1 MTNLCLKPGTW
12 VFLHIST
19 TVISETC
26 KSLLT
31 LINIQNFCFC
41 FISLFYANTCWKI
54 AILTKL
60 RLPSSIVNISMLQE
74 IPDPL
79 HRPLSEMEFD
89 NVKVLLPACGTW
101 KRGEDWKRLRLIILM
116 GNHKV
121 RMYFP
126 YFLLFKWFHKKF
138 VSLKGMGN
146 LSAVLVTGG
155 TSFDQGNWRNFNS
168 SEEGRAGR
176 SSGTLHEWK
185 K

>member
-1 MTNLCLKPGTW
+1 MTLRRHVLESDCVTEGATRAPHAMHDVPTLGASVTFLAPLWLINLCLKPGTW

-41 FISLFYANTCWKI
+41 FISLFYASTCWKI

-79 HRPLSEMEFD
+79 HRPLSEMAFD

-101 KRGEDWKRLRLIILM
+101 KRGEVEAKTESDLLPAFDWQFWWGIAR
-116 GNHKV
+116 
-121 RMYFP
+121 
-126 YFLLFKWFHKKF
+126 
-138 VSLKGMGN
+138 
-146 LSAVLVTGG
+146 
-155 TSFDQGNWRNFNS
+155 
-168 SEEGRAGR
+168 
-176 SSGTLHEWK
+176 
-185 K
+185 

>member
-1 MTNLCLKPGTW
+1 MHDVPTLGASVTFLAPLWLINLCLKPGTW

-60 RLPSSIVNISMLQE
+60 RLPSSIVNITMLQE

-101 KRGEDWKRLRLIILM
+101 KRGEDWKRPASCFRLTILM
-116 GNHKV
+116 GNRKV
-121 RMYFP
+121 RIYFP
-126 YFLLFKWFHKKF
+126 YFLLFQVVPNEVCIPKGYGKF
-138 VSLKGMGN
+138 ICGVGDWGD
-146 LSAVLVTGG
+146 
-155 TSFDQGNWRNFNS
+155 FI
-168 SEEGRAGR
+168 R
-176 SSGTLHEWK
+176 SR
-185 K
+185 